1 MAVPVGLAHHLVD
14 AVALDAGAAA
24 VGEHHVGVLRPGLV
38 EAGED
43 GAGVADVLPARDGDQ
58 GSLGQVRAGFAVLP
72 RPHEVAGVDGGGGEV
87 PGLAGVA
94 AAACAPDVAGLG
106 AVGVGGG
113 VAHRGTT
120 TTGWRHGRPE
130 RRPAGR

>member
-43 GAGVADVLPARDGDQ
+43 GAGIADVLPARDGDQ

-72 RPHEVAGVDGGGGEV
+72 LPHEVAGVDGGGGEV

-94 AAACAPDVAGLG
+94 AAA
-106 AVGVGGG
+106 
-113 VAHRGTT
+113 RGQTSPVSV
-120 TTGWRHGRPE
+120 R
-130 RRPAGR
+130 